1 MRSCTSAI
9 VAKTALSL
17 AVVGCL
23 PLLRREAIAN
33 PPWQIFAIKKIDAD
47 PNKAYPVTDANGP
60 WMIMLT
66 TFRGDKAEQQARQ
79 LVYELRSHYRRNAYT
94 HRQSYDFT
102 HEVKGV
108 GFRPDGSP
116 KNMHY
121 ANREKF
127 EEVAVLVGD
136 YRAIDDPDG
145 QKDLVMFKQAEP
157 ECLKSAA
164 GKEAGGTFAELRKM
178 SQQMLGGAPAK
189 PVGPLGNAFMTTN
202 PVLPKDYFAPK
213 AGIDKFVLDLNKGID
228 YSLLDCKGR
237 YSVKIATFTGKVVID
252 QRKINEIEHGKDLVP
267 HDKAHDNDP
276 LHYAAAKAHALTEA
290 LRKKGF
296 EAYEFHDRYSSIVTI
311 GSFNTVG
318 TPRADGKTEINPQI
332 HEIMKTFG
340 PDPSTMPKDGGANG
354 LGQKSVQVTID
365 KEKKSVLL
373 DVQPIP
379 VEVPRRSI
387 GSDYHQASFF
397 R

>member
-1 MRSCTSAI
+1 
-9 VAKTALSL
+9 
-17 AVVGCL
+17 
-23 PLLRREAIAN
+23 
-33 PPWQIFAIKKIDAD
+33 
-47 PNKAYPVTDANGP
+47 
-60 WMIMLT
+60 
-66 TFRGDKAEQQARQ
+66 
-79 LVYELRSHYRRNAYT
+79 
-94 HRQSYDFT
+94 
-102 HEVKGV
+102 
-108 GFRPDGSP
+108 
-116 KNMHY
+116 
-121 ANREKF
+121 
-127 EEVAVLVGD
+127 
-136 YRAIDDPDG
+136 
-145 QKDLVMFKQAEP
+145 MFKQAEP
-157 ECLKSAA
+157 ECLKSAS
-164 GKEAGGTFAELRKM
+164 GKEAGGSFAELRKI

-189 PVGPLGNAFMTTN
+189 PAGPLANAFMTTN

-228 YSLLDCKGR
+228 NSLLDCKGR

-318 TPRADGKTEINPQI
+318 SPRPDGKTEINPQI

-387 GSDYHQASFF
+387 GSDYQQASFF
-397 R
+397 RYGITLRRDAVHEVEPRCRHLRLRRFVSATLAGYADAGAGNSKPEEGARAGRVARALGLRSENARRSARVDRGRGNGRYVRRQRGAQGLPASQASRSMGARRG